1 MYTKYLSE
9 SKEVDVK
16 YFDFAKAFDKVDQ
29 RIQLHK
35 LKDFGVRGKMAY
47 HKVQFLDLCCS

>member
-1 MYTKYLSE
+1 MYTKYLAE